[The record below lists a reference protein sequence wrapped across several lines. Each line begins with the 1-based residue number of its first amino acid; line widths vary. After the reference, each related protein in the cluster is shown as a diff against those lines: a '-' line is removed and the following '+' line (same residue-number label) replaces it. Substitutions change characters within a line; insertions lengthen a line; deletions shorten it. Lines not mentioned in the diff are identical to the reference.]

1 MKKMM
6 KKALAILLTLALCM
20 SLVACAGSE
29 GGKPTEVTEKPHSSE
44 DASAEAETESG
55 PKEHETF
62 KIAVLEVALN
72 DESTNRVNYFKDYI
86 GPRYNC
92 EFMFSEACT
101 TLDAAMTFIEN
112 AADAGCQAVINY
124 YPIAANT
131 DQLVQLCQEY
141 GMYFVENGGR
151 TAGNEAAYAA
161 KYSNFGGGFQ
171 ADQAD
176 TGRMFRQ
183 YLIQTMDSKVP
194 HNFIVATGSAYQG
207 NTQQTEI
214 STNMLEA
221 IAEIYG
227 LTYDSS
233 IQDLITSSSPIS
245 ATNDKGIEV
254 YCYPGGAGVSGWL
267 EGLSAALQTGKYD
280 YLLLSPNAL
289 GSIGTVVSEVE
300 EALDKDI
307 TVIGFGSFGEALTN
321 AFNTRDK
328 FGNTTC
334 SMSTVKFTSLV
345 SAMAFSQVYNML
357 TGHPEAVLDK
367 NGDPSVLLF
376 RMQSVTTPVQL
387 EVMSGYDTTGKWVAD
402 YSIVD
407 SMLAEYNEGITSAD
421 IQERIYEVTYESI
434 KDRLGE

>member
-6 KKALAILLTLALCM
+6 KKALSVLLTLALSM
-20 SLVACAGSE
+20 SFVACGSSE
-29 GGKPTEVTEKPHSSE
+29 GGKSTDVAEKPQSSE
-44 DASAEAETESG
+44 DTTVEAGTESG
-55 PKEHETF
+55 PKEHDTF
-62 KIAVLEVALN
+62 KIAVLEAQLN
-72 DESTNRVNYFKDYI
+72 DESTNRVTYFKEYI

-112 AADAGCQAVINY
+112 AADAGCHAVINY
-124 YPIAANT
+124 YAVAANT
-131 DQLVQLCQEY
+131 DQLLQLCQEY
-141 GMYFVENGGR
+141 GMYYVENSGR
-151 TAGNEAAYAA
+151 TPGNEAAYAA
-161 KYSNFGGGFQ
+161 KYNNFGGGFQ

-176 TGRMFRQ
+176 TGRKFHD
-183 YLIQTMDSKVP
+183 YLIETMDSSVT
-194 HNFIVATGSAYQG
+194 HNFIVATGNAYQG

-233 IQDLITSSSPIS
+233 IQDLITSSSPIN

-254 YCYPGGAGVSGWL
+254 YCYPEAPNVSGWL

-289 GSIGTVVSEVE
+289 GNIGTVVSEVE

-307 TVIGFGSFGEALTN
+307 TVIGFGAFGEVLTN

-345 SAMAFSQVYNML
+345 SSMAFSQVYNML
-357 TGHPEAVLDK
+357 TGHPEAVLDE

-376 RMQSVTTPVQL
+376 RMQSVITPVQL
-387 EVMSGYDTTGKWVAD
+387 AEMSGYDTDGKWVAD
-402 YSIVD
+402 YTIVD
-407 SMLAEYNEGITSAD
+407 SLLSEYNEGLTSAE
-421 IQERIYEVTYESI
+421 IQEKIYAVTYDSI
-434 KDRLGE
+434 KARLGE